1 MSAPI
6 PFVRMAYSARP
17 LRRIGR
23 GGSVS
28 RRDRNQVA
36 GNCAQLAWAHNSKGK
51 VKPIPSYS
59 SGGGLGEALLLEK
72 RLPQRSSISPHRI
85 GRGGS
90 VSRRDRNQVAGNCA
104 HLAWARNSEGKVKSI
119 PSYSSGE
126 GVWGRG
132 ASLREAAS
140 PPESL
145 IPIATLREGA
155 RGRGLLLE
163 KPPPSH
169 TLSFLFIRLLRIGFL
184 LSCAARGGTGYRR
197 RGGRER

>member
-1 MSAPI
+1 MTCQRL
-6 PFVRMAYSARP
+6 FLLLAYFARP
-17 LRRIGR
+17 LR
-23 GGSVS
+23 
-28 RRDRNQVA
+28 
-36 GNCAQLAWAHNSKGK
+36 C
-51 VKPIPSYS
+51 
-59 SGGGLGEALLLEK
+59 
-72 RLPQRSSISPHRI
+72 I

-104 HLAWARNSEGKVKSI
+104 HLAWARNSEGRVKLIPSYSSGGGPGETLLLEKRPPPEFVHSPQRIGRGGSVSRRDRNQVAGNCAHLAWARNSKGKDKPI

-145 IPIATLREGA
+145 LAHSYSSGGSARE
-155 RGRGLLLE
+155 GLLLE

-197 RGGRER
+197 RGERGR